1 MSIEARVET
10 RGKREP
16 TMADIAARAGVS
28 RALVSTVF
36 RGRPGAGEATRAR
49 ILQVAEEL
57 GYRPN
62 QAARNLASTS
72 TRLLGVLLRPRNP
85 FHVDLLE
92 SMYPLAEEA
101 GYDIV
106 ISAMAPQRDERK
118 ALEALL
124 GYRSEAVIVLGGQLE
139 TGDIERVVRSAPVIM
154 LGRPS
159 PIAGVDSITSDAEHG
174 VELAIEHLTT
184 LGHERIAFVGAPAVD
199 SANRERYYRSSMQAR
214 RLEPQVVTPDA
225 ASEEESGARA
235 ALELLESPSGPPT
248 AVFAFNDRTATGFID
263 MLLRRGVSIPEDV
276 SVVGYDDSQFARL
289 AHMSLTTIRQDAPRM
304 AGLAIERAIHR
315 ANGESLSDER
325 LVLEPELVIRSTT
338 APPRSSLTGTCS
350 PPGRVE
356 VR

>member
-1 MSIEARVET
+1 MSINAKVVP

-16 TMADIAARAGVS
+16 TMADIAVRAGVS

-36 RGRPGAGEATRAR
+36 RGAPGAGEATRAR

-72 TRLLGVLLRPRNP
+72 TRLLGLLLRPRNP

-106 ISAMAPQRDERK
+106 MSAMAPQRDERK

-124 GYRSEAVIVLGGQLE
+124 GYRSEAVIVLGGQLRNE
-139 TGDIERVVRSAPVIM
+139 DIERVLRSTPVIM

-159 PIAGVDSITSDAEHG
+159 SVAGVDSITSDAVNG
-174 VELAIEHLTT
+174 VRLAVEHLVD
-184 LGHERIAFVGAPAVD
+184 LGHTRITLVGGVSGD
-199 SANRERYYRSSMQAR
+199 SADKEQSYRAAMNSYG
-214 RLEPQVVTPDA
+214 LKPDVVTHDTT
-225 ASEEESGARA
+225 SEEESGAEA
-235 ALELLESPSGPPT
+235 ALELLNSDRGLPS
-248 AVFAFNDRTATGFID
+248 AVFAVNDRTATGFID
-263 MLLRRGVSIPEDV
+263 MLLRRGVSVPDDV

-289 AHMSLTTIRQDAPRM
+289 AHMSLTTIRQDTPRM
-304 AGLAIERAIHR
+304 AQLAIQRAISR
-315 ANGESLSDER
+315 VNGETPTDQR
-325 LVLEPELVIRSTT
+325 LVLKPELVIRSTT
-338 APPRSSLTGTCS
+338 APPHPR
-350 PPGRVE
+350 R
-356 VR
+356 